1 MKCVAFTKKNITAGI
16 LAGAS
21 MHSVVPAASYVDM
34 STSNIKQATPNADF
48 LAQAVIKC
56 NITLDTAQEIES
68 DTGNKVPSKNSK
80 GLMITMTEEDLQGNG
95 VISANIDLQVNE
107 ANDVEPKKKDGKEVE
122 DTDCD
127 TSNNKQQ
134 FVGMKEVASENGNV
148 LKTRNLLDRKNTKE
162 GVNNVDDK
170 QQNLKC
176 EAESNFVENQCG
188 NEVSE

>member
-1 MKCVAFTKKNITAGI
+1 
-16 LAGAS
+16 
-21 MHSVVPAASYVDM
+21 MH
-34 STSNIKQATPNADF
+34 K
-48 LAQAVIKC
+48 LAQAVVEC
-56 NITLDTAQEIES
+56 DITPDTAQEIAP
-68 DTGNKVPSKNSK
+68 DAGDKVPSKNSK
-80 GLMITMTEEDLQGNG
+80 ELMIMMTEEDLQGNE
-95 VISANIDLQVNE
+95 VISANIDLQLNE
-107 ANDVEPKKKDGKEVE
+107 ANDVEQKEKDGKEVE

-176 EAESNFVENQCG
+176 EAESNFVENQRR
-188 NEVSE
+188 NEKPISTNIDLQANKADKEHKKGDNQQAENTDSDPS